1 LTAWKAGWRAITD
14 NSMNMADSEKRGA
27 RPGVVVA
34 PAGDVDG
41 DGYDDLLVGALGNG
55 NGAAYLLL
63 GGGI

>member
-1 LTAWKAGWRAITD
+1 MYSAAPGEVDLSLSDAKLIGEEANDSAGYAI
-14 NSMNMADSEKRGA
+14 
-27 RPGVVVA
+27 A

-55 NGAAYLLL
+55 NGAVYLML